1 MEDEASNGAGQHPPV
16 PSSSFSAP
24 TSSRVVQAEGSS
36 YVNGTLQHQQRQ
48 SSRMSYRINI
58 SISDASPSE
67 MKDDVWSCLVVL
79 VTFWFFASMTLILG
93 FYGSVNLQLGPN
105 SSRLIQTN
113 PFFVQYIKVEELD
126 ESKAG
131 PMLYAFYGHPPLNV
145 EKKWIESHRA
155 FIPANFHKEWMYFLN
170 EGSEVDIQ
178 YGVQSSLALSL
189 VVAKGR
195 GTLVEWIEDPSYP
208 NTTLSW
214 TSYMPV
220 LFAGS
225 GRLRQTFSNSAAYY
239 IAVGNLN
246 TEGVEVELNITV
258 KARLYDT
265 TKAYYKCSLG
275 NPSCSLKIN
284 LLKNNAAVLTSP
296 EEGTVDDD
304 WYVKLSYGPR
314 WITYFV
320 GSGAMTVL
328 ILLAFRFCN
337 TCQTSREDDTGF
349 QTERIETEQ
358 RTPLIPNKDDD
369 LSSWGSSYDSVSHD
383 EEDLEEKFVASSIS
397 FEGKTSA
404 EGENCNNPRGLCAIC
419 FDSPRDC
426 FFLPCGHCAACFDCG
441 SRIAKEDGSCPICQ
455 RKMKKV
461 KKIFTV

>member
-79 VTFWFFASMTLILG
+79 VTFWFFAASMTLILG

-113 PFFVQYIKVEELD
+113 PFFVQYIK
-126 ESKAG
+126 
-131 PMLYAFYGHPPLNV
+131 
-145 EKKWIESHRA
+145 
-155 FIPANFHKEWMYFLN
+155 EWMYFLN

-189 VVAKGR
+189 VVAK
-195 GTLVEWIEDPSYP
+195 
-208 NTTLSW
+208 
-214 TSYMPV
+214 
-220 LFAGS
+220 
-225 GRLRQTFSNSAAYY
+225 
-239 IAVGNLN
+239 
-246 TEGVEVELNITV
+246 
-258 KARLYDT
+258 
-265 TKAYYKCSLG
+265 
-275 NPSCSLKIN
+275 
-284 LLKNNAAVLTSP
+284 
-296 EEGTVDDD
+296 
-304 WYVKLSYGPR
+304 
-314 WITYFV
+314 
-320 GSGAMTVL
+320 GAMTVL

-441 SRIAKEDGSCPICQ
+441 SRYMLAASRGSIPC
-455 RKMKKV
+455 
-461 KKIFTV
+461 TGL